1 MWSEVGKMFHRRN
14 NNNQTVVGTG
24 TGVPVGASGEYV
36 QQPEFVNSKA
46 TTGGGL
52 SNQRP
57 GYGYD
62 GTNVNVAQAQKPGY
76 GGGNVNYAQTGQ
88 GEGYVGGPGYVGPGY
103 VAPDGTVRRKRS
115 NRAANW
121 CAGAFIACWACTWPC
136 HGPCCC
142 GL

>member
-1 MWSEVGKMFHRRN
+1 MFHRRN

-24 TGVPVGASGEYV
+24 TGTGTGTGVPAGDYV

-62 GTNVNVAQAQKPGY
+62 GTNVNMAQAQNPGY

-88 GEGYVGGPGYVGPGY
+88 GEGYVGPGYGAQGGAGY
-103 VAPDGTVRRKRS
+103 VAPDGTVRRKRG

-121 CAGAFIACWACTWPC
+121 CAGAFVACWACTWPC

>member
-1 MWSEVGKMFHRRN
+1 MFHRRN

-24 TGVPVGASGEYV
+24 TGTGIPGEYV
-36 QQPEFVNSKA
+36 QQPGFVNSKA

-52 SNQRP
+52 SNQGP

-62 GTNVNVAQAQKPGY
+62 GTNVNAAQAQKPGY

-88 GEGYVGGPGYVGPGY
+88 GEGYVGPGY
-103 VAPDGTVRRKRS
+103 VAPDGTVRRKR